1 MKVHERLKNLR
12 IARVHKSVSESSASD
27 SVQQLSSVGLR
38 GPIDGLCKLRNLC
51 ERRTSCAV
59 PPPHA
64 VVQYTSGEN
73 HCEFPDNLKIA
84 NI

>member
-1 MKVHERLKNLR
+1 MKVHERLKNLK
-12 IARVHKSVSESSASD
+12 ITEVNKSVSKSSASD

-38 GPIDGLCKLRNLC
+38 GPIDGRCKLRNLC
-51 ERRTSCAV
+51 QGRTSCAV

-73 HCEFPDNLKIA
+73 HCEFPSFKIA